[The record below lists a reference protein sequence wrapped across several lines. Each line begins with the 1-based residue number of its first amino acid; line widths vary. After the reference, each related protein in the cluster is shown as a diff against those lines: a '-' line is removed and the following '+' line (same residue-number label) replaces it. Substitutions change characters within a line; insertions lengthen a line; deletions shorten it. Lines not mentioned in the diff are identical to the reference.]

1 MTSVHDQIEP
11 ASMKPVNLMEIL
23 DKKESTAF
31 KDNIEHLE
39 ALEYS
44 ARLRLA
50 ISYLR
55 DGNASV
61 RDLKQEHQLSSL
73 MDKKVINEVSDLNL
87 SNLSS
92 GDVTLNDLGI
102 LLTRVET
109 ETKRK
114 VQSALNKG
122 VELYFEKFCT
132 SYGLNDFERIVV
144 SLLIANNTFKG
155 FRDFYAQL
163 KLDPHDRKDGGMR
176 IGPILQII
184 FPDYQD
190 QIEGRKYFSMNSTL
204 IKHEIIILDNI
215 YDNTTNI
222 LDMVVYLHERIVSYI
237 LGDDNIYDTDY
248 QCISKEKS
256 SVHLDH
262 VILPDNLKEET
273 LRLAVN
279 YTKNKSNPQ
288 KPLINEFY
296 GYGTGLTFLFHG
308 PSGTGKTMLAHALA
322 NSLNMELLA
331 VDFAKSVQRRKFTED
346 LIKYVFKEAKLC
358 NGIVFFDECD
368 DVFDARSSESRTLLI
383 EIEKTECIT
392 IMATNK
398 VIELDP
404 ALDRRISMKVPFYL
418 PEKTQRENIW
428 KALVPP
434 NIQLGKDVDF
444 NKLAE
449 DYIFTGGLIKNTLFM
464 AITNS
469 MPKNRTSKLTLTS
482 KEIENAANHQ
492 TRSMFDLNGLGAVY
506 SPKIAIDELAIKS
519 KDKENLR
526 KLKSA
531 YGKFRDLG
539 MGMLIILGCSDIQT
553 GIDCVEAVAKGCE
566 LKVKMFS
573 LSDLIS
579 GNNSSDKITDPFTQK
594 EMSALDYALRTSTG
608 HQTLT
613 MFVDHNSSFK
623 GVLSKDR
630 ENENTKDYVLGFFD
644 RLRTFKGALFLVT
657 TPIKSLQ
664 LPIEF
669 NYYQEIHLP
678 PEELQIQKWEMQF
691 GNNKEIEGRIIDLVE
706 RHPLHLHEIDMVARH
721 ANMNAFLDRGEGT
734 ITFDHVY
741 DVIKRFKNMKKVPIL
756 FGSKR

>member
-92 GDVTLNDLGI
+92 GDVTLSDLGI

-114 VQSALNKG
+114 AKNALNQG
-122 VELYFEKFCT
+122 AALYFENFCI

-331 VDFAKSVQRRKFTED
+331 VDFAKSVQRWKFTED

-398 VIELDP
+398 VIV
-404 ALDRRISMKVPFYL
+404 IV
-418 PEKTQRENIW
+418 
-428 KALVPP
+428 
-434 NIQLGKDVDF
+434 
-444 NKLAE
+444 
-449 DYIFTGGLIKNTLFM
+449 
-464 AITNS
+464 
-469 MPKNRTSKLTLTS
+469 
-482 KEIENAANHQ
+482 
-492 TRSMFDLNGLGAVY
+492 
-506 SPKIAIDELAIKS
+506 
-519 KDKENLR
+519 
-526 KLKSA
+526 
-531 YGKFRDLG
+531 
-539 MGMLIILGCSDIQT
+539 
-553 GIDCVEAVAKGCE
+553 
-566 LKVKMFS
+566 
-573 LSDLIS
+573 
-579 GNNSSDKITDPFTQK
+579 
-594 EMSALDYALRTSTG
+594 
-608 HQTLT
+608 
-613 MFVDHNSSFK
+613 
-623 GVLSKDR
+623 
-630 ENENTKDYVLGFFD
+630 
-644 RLRTFKGALFLVT
+644 
-657 TPIKSLQ
+657 
-664 LPIEF
+664 
-669 NYYQEIHLP
+669 
-678 PEELQIQKWEMQF
+678 
-691 GNNKEIEGRIIDLVE
+691 
-706 RHPLHLHEIDMVARH
+706 HP
-721 ANMNAFLDRGEGT
+721 
-734 ITFDHVY
+734 
-741 DVIKRFKNMKKVPIL
+741 
-756 FGSKR
+756 